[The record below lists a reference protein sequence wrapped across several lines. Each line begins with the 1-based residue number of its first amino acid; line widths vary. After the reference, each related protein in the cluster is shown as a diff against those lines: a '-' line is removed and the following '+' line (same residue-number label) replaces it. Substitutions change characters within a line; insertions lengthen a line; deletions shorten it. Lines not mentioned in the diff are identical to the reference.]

1 MTLQERKAILCHNIE
16 LLQKSSQWLK
26 NSFDKASVI
35 DFNKEIQE
43 RELEILETF
52 SNRYSRTVDIFLN
65 KALRSLDFVELEDTS
80 KKLDIVIRAEKRGF
94 IEDYNLLIEMKDL
107 RNELV
112 HEYIQEALYEKFREI
127 LFYTPL
133 LLTAIQKFISY
144 SQKSYCNKL

>member
-1 MTLQERKAILCHNIE
+1 MTLQERKAILCNNLE
-16 LLQKSSQWLK
+16 LLQKSSKWLK

-35 DFNKEIQE
+35 DFDKEIEE

-65 KALRSLDFVELEDTS
+65 RALRSLDFVELEDTS

-112 HEYIQEALYEKFREI
+112 HEYIQEALYEKFQEI

-144 SQKSYCNKL
+144 SKKSYCNKL